1 MFLHR
6 FRFIGRILGL
16 DGKIDIP
23 VIVRLQGTNAEEA
36 KVLID
41 NSGLEVHSAIT
52 LEEAAGKVTEL
63 LV

>member
-1 MFLHR
+1 VVEAYR
-6 FRFIGRILGL
+6 TI
-16 DGKIDIP
+16 GKIEIP

-52 LEEAAGKVTEL
+52 LHEAAMKVSEL
-63 LV
+63 VG